1 MRNFFTSMLGSL
13 VALWIFLA
21 GVVLLL
27 AIGFAAMTTLGKKS
41 TKVVEP
47 GSYLVFDLST
57 NIVDAPVQENPF
69 GFASDQEETLQLR
82 SVTRALRAAATDS
95 RIAGVFLTGSLEPK
109 GYDTGFAALKEVREA
124 LGACRAAGKPVV
136 AYLNFARTRDLY
148 LVSVA
153 NDVVFD
159 PYGAMFLT
167 GLSSRP
173 IFFTGALEKFGIG
186 VQVTRVGKYKS
197 FVEPFTRKDMSP
209 EDRVQTQK
217 LLDDLWSQ
225 IAGDIATSR
234 GLEPAALQKSVDAH
248 GLFSAEQAKAAGLV
262 DRIAY
267 RDEILDEL
275 KSKTGRTGAKD
286 TFKQINLV
294 DYATMLPDSEPATK
308 STDKTIA
315 VVYAEGDIVEGE
327 GVDGQIG
334 SDKFSRMLRELRL
347 DDSVQAIVLRVDS
360 PGGSAAAAEEIQRE
374 LRLMGKTKP
383 VIVSMGT
390 VAASG
395 GYWIS
400 AYGDKIY
407 AEPTTIT
414 GSIGVFGMF
423 FNVQKLATDL
433 GLTFDVAKTGKFA
446 DILTISRPKT
456 DEELALFQQLVD
468 WIYGQFIG
476 KVAEG
481 RHLDRAAVEG
491 IAQGRVWSGTE
502 AKKLGLVDEMG
513 GLDDAVKFAAQKEQL
528 GDNYRVVEY
537 PRKKELSEIVT
548 DWLQGE
554 KHDQT
559 RSTDALSQLMAQ
571 IKEQAKTLQEFND
584 PRGIYARLPTE
595 MMVK

>member
-21 GVVLLL
+21 GVVLLAL
-27 AIGFAAMTTLGKKS
+27 IACAAMTALGKKAA
-41 TKVVEP
+41 VVEP

-57 NIVDAPVQENPF
+57 NIVDAPVQETPF
-69 GFASDQEETLQLR
+69 GLVSDEEETLQLR
-82 SVTRALRAAATDS
+82 SVTRALQAAAADN
-95 RIAGVFLTGSLEPK
+95 RIAGVFLTGSLDPQ
-109 GYDTGFAALKEVREA
+109 GYGTGFAALKEVREA
-124 LGACRAAGKPVV
+124 LVACRAAGKPVV

-148 LVSVA
+148 LASVA

-159 PYGAMFLT
+159 PYGAMFLP
-167 GLSSRP
+167 GLASQP
-173 IFFTGALEKFGIG
+173 MFFTGALEKFGVG

-209 EDRVQTQK
+209 ENRVQTQK

-225 IAGDIATSR
+225 IVGDIAASR
-234 GLEPAALQKSVDAH
+234 GLEPAAVQKAVDEH
-248 GLFSAEQAKAAGLV
+248 GLFTADQAKAAGLV

-267 RDEILDEL
+267 RDEIIAEL
-275 KSKTGRTGAKD
+275 KAKTGRNGAKEA
-286 TFKQINLV
+286 FKQVDLA
-294 DYATMLPDSEPATK
+294 DYAAALPESEPATK

-315 VVYAEGDIVEGE
+315 VAYAEGDIVEGE
-327 GVDGQIG
+327 GVDGEIG
-334 SDKFSRMLRELRL
+334 GDKFSRMLRELRL
-347 DDSVQAIVLRVDS
+347 DDSVQAIVLRVNS
-360 PGGSAAAAEEIQRE
+360 PGGSATASEEIQRE
-374 LRLMGKTKP
+374 LRLTRKTKP

-400 AYGDKIY
+400 AYGDRIY

-414 GSIGVFGMF
+414 GSIGVFGLF

-446 DILTISRPKT
+446 DALTISRPKT

-481 RHLDRAAVEG
+481 RHLDRATVEE

-502 AKKLGLVDEMG
+502 AKKLGLVDEIG
-513 GLDDAVKFAAQKEQL
+513 GLDAAVKFAAQKAQL

-537 PRKKELSEIVT
+537 PRKKELTEAIV

-554 KHDQT
+554 KQDQT
-559 RSTDALSQLMAQ
+559 RGADALSQLMAQ
-571 IKEQAKTLQEFND
+571 IKEQAKTLREFND
-584 PRGIYARLPTE
+584 PRGLYARLPLE

>member
-1 MRNFFTSMLGSL
+1 MLGAL

-27 AIGFAAMTTLGKKS
+27 AIGFAAMTTLGKKA
-41 TKVVEP
+41 TIVVEP

-57 NIVDAPVQENPF
+57 NIVDAPVPENPF
-69 GFASDQEETLQLR
+69 GFASDREETLQLR
-82 SVTRALRAAATDS
+82 SVTRALRAAAADS
-95 RIAGVFLTGSLEPK
+95 RIAGVFLTGSLAPQ

-136 AYLNFARTRDLY
+136 AYLNFARTRDIY
-148 LVSVA
+148 LASAA
-153 NDVVFD
+153 NDVAFD
-159 PYGAMFLT
+159 PYGVMFLP
-167 GLSSRP
+167 GLASQP
-173 IFFTGALEKFGIG
+173 MFLTGALEKFGIG

-197 FVEPFTRKDMSP
+197 FVEPFIRKDMSP
-209 EDRVQTQK
+209 EDRAQTQK

-225 IAGDIATSR
+225 IVGDIATSR
-234 GLEPAALQKSVDAH
+234 GLEPAAVQKAVDEH
-248 GLFSAEQAKAAGLV
+248 GLFTAEQAKAAGLV

-275 KSKTGRTGAKD
+275 KAKTGRTGAKEA
-286 TFKQINLV
+286 FKQV
-294 DYATMLPDSEPATK
+294 DLAAYAAALPESEPATK

-315 VVYAEGDIVEGE
+315 VAYAEGDIVEGE

-360 PGGSAAAAEEIQRE
+360 PGGSASAAEEIQRE
-374 LRLMGKTKP
+374 LRLMRKTKP

-433 GLTFDVAKTGKFA
+433 GLSFDIAKTGKFA

-456 DEELALFQQLVD
+456 DEELALFQELVD

-476 KVAEG
+476 KVSEG
-481 RHLDRAAVEG
+481 RHLDRAAVEE

-502 AKKLGLVDEMG
+502 AKKLGLVDEIG
-513 GLDDAVKFAAQKEQL
+513 GLDDAVKFAAQKAQL
-528 GDNYRVVEY
+528 GDNYRLVEY
-537 PRKKELSEIVT
+537 PRKKELTEIVT

-554 KHDQT
+554 KHEQT
-559 RSTDALSQLMAQ
+559 RSADALSQLMAQ

-584 PRGIYARLPTE
+584 PRGIYARLPME

>member
-1 MRNFFTSMLGSL
+1 MKNFFTSMLGAL

-27 AIGFAAMTTLGKKS
+27 ALVFAAMTTLGKK
-41 TKVVEP
+41 TTTVVEP

-57 NIVDAPVQENPF
+57 NIVDAPVPENPF
-69 GFASDQEETLQLR
+69 GFARDREATLQLR

-95 RIAGVFLTGSLEPK
+95 RIAGVFLTGSLEPQ
-109 GYDTGFAALKEVREA
+109 GFGTGFAALKEVRDA
-124 LGACRAAGKPVV
+124 LGACRSAGKPVV

-148 LVSVA
+148 LASAA
-153 NDVVFD
+153 NDVAFD
-159 PYGAMFLT
+159 PYGAMFLP
-167 GLSSRP
+167 GLASQP
-173 IFFTGALEKFGIG
+173 MFLTGALEKFGIG

-197 FVEPFTRKDMSP
+197 FVEPFTRRDMSP
-209 EDRVQTQK
+209 ENRVETQK

-225 IAGDIATSR
+225 IVGDIAASR
-234 GLEPAALQKSVDAH
+234 GLEPAAVQKSVDEH
-248 GLFSAEQAKAAGLV
+248 GLFTAEQAKAAGLV

-267 RDEILDEL
+267 RDEILAEL
-275 KSKTGRTGAKD
+275 KSKTGRTGAKEA
-286 TFKQINLV
+286 FKQVALS
-294 DYATMLPDSEPATK
+294 DYAATLPESEPAAK
-308 STDKTIA
+308 STDKAIA
-315 VVYAEGDIVEGE
+315 VAYAEGDIVEGE

-334 SDKFSRMLRELRL
+334 GAKFSRMLRELRL
-347 DDSVQAIVLRVDS
+347 DDSVQAIVLRVNS
-360 PGGSAAAAEEIQRE
+360 PGGSATASEEIQRE
-374 LRLMGKTKP
+374 LRLARAVKP
-383 VIVSMGT
+383 VIISMGT

-414 GSIGVFGMF
+414 GSIGVFGLF

-433 GLTFDVAKTGKFA
+433 GLTFDTAKTGKFA
-446 DILTISRPKT
+446 DAFTISRPKT

-481 RHLDRAAVEG
+481 RHLDRTAVEE

-502 AKKLGLVDEMG
+502 ARKLGLVDEIG
-513 GLDDAVKFAAQKEQL
+513 GLDAAIKFAAQKAQL

-537 PRKKELSEIVT
+537 PPKKELAEVVM
-548 DWLQGE
+548 DWIQGQ
-554 KHDQT
+554 KHEQT
-559 RSTDALSQLMAQ
+559 RGADALSQLMVQ
-571 IKEQAKTLQEFND
+571 IKEQAKTLCEFND
-584 PRGIYARLPTE
+584 PRGLYARLPME